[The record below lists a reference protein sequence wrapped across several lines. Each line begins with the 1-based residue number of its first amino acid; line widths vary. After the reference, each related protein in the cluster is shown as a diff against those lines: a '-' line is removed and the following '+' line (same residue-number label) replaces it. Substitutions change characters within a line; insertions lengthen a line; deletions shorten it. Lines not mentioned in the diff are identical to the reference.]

1 MRARLVVAI
10 GASVLLAACGS
21 STAPSSQPPPAESP
35 YQMVIS
41 PSGVLTPS
49 EMTIPGGSRVLFIN
63 NHSRPHQM
71 ASDPHPEHND
81 CPEMDPVGI
90 LAPGQRRETSNFVT
104 VRTCGVHDHEDSD
117 NKSLWGRIIVR

>member
-1 MRARLVVAI
+1 MRVRPVALSC
-10 GASVLLAACGS
+10 ASVLLAACGS
-21 STAPSSQPPPAESP
+21 STAPSSQPPAAESP

-49 EMTIPGGSRVLFIN
+49 EITIPIGSRVLFIN

-71 ASDPHPEHND
+71 ASDPHPEHSD
-81 CPEMDPVGI
+81 CPEMDPIGI

-104 VRTCGVHDHEDSD
+104 VRTCGVHDHEDFG
-117 NKSLWGRIIVR
+117 NKSLWGRIIIR